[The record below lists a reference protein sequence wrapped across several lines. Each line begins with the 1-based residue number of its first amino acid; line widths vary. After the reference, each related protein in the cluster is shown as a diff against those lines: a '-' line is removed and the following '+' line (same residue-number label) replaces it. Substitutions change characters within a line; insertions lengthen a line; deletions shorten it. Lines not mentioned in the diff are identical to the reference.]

1 VLREP
6 RPVATRLGNEAPRG
20 QSLRDWGLD
29 HLGGVLQQQHEDQG
43 VDQHT
48 DVAGAAGLVLD
59 EATDHWQLAGQ
70 VIGHGVGNQ
79 EEQNEWEVLGRHL
92 VLLAEKFNSELQ

>member
-1 VLREP
+1 VSWSSLSDRDQSRRDCWHEVLRGH
-6 RPVATRLGNEAPRG
+6 L
-20 QSLRDWGLD
+20 LRKWGL
-29 HLGGVLQQQHEDQG
+29 HHFGRVLQQQHEDQG

-79 EEQNEWEVLGRHL
+79 EEQDEWEVLGRHL
-92 VLLAEKFNSELQ
+92 VL

>member
-1 VLREP
+1 VTETSP
-6 RPVATRLGNEAPRG
+6 EGTVISRG
-20 QSLRDWGLD
+20 HLPCKWDLH

-43 VDQHT
+43 VDQHA

-59 EATDHWQLAGQ
+59 QATDHWQLAGQ

-79 EEQNEWEVLGRHL
+79 EEQDEWEVLGRHL
-92 VLLAEKFNSELQ
+92 VL